1 MAEPVVAV
9 VLAAGTG
16 SRVGHELPKQFLDLN
31 GTPVLGRTVAGLL
44 WCDEVV
50 VVHHPD
56 HLDRTRGVVSAAAGT
71 HPVRLVAGGA
81 TRRAS
86 ISAALAALEGR
97 GDQTPVVLQN
107 AASPNTPRALVE
119 ECVAA
124 LDTHDVVQAY
134 VPALHTVF
142 RHQGG
147 ELTDVLPRS
156 SLGYSADPTVY
167 RLGCLRRIAAAQ
179 AEQASLGEMTLDT
192 ARALGIPVRLVP
204 SPASNLKLTTRD
216 DLVVLQAATSS

>member
-1 MAEPVVAV
+1 MPEPVVAV

-31 GTPVLGRTVAGLL
+31 GTTVLGRTVAGLT

-56 HLDRTRGVVSAAAGT
+56 HLDRTRDVLAAAGT
-71 HPVRLVAGGA
+71 PRVRLVAGGS

-86 ISAALAALEGR
+86 ISAALAALEDR
-97 GDQTPVVLQN
+97 EDQVPVVLQN
-107 AASPNTPRALVE
+107 AASPNTSRTLVE

-124 LDTHDVVQAY
+124 LATHDVVQAY

-142 RHQGG
+142 RHEGG
-147 ELTDVLPRS
+147 ELTDVLPRA

-179 AEQASLGEMTLDT
+179 AEQTSLGEMTLDT
-192 ARALGIPVRLVP
+192 ARALGIPIRLVA
-204 SPASNLKLTTRD
+204 SPASNLKLTTRN
-216 DLVVLQAATSS
+216 DLVVLQAVTPS